1 MRRSEAFRRPRGW
14 NRLAALLVAG
24 HAAFAIVATAES
36 HAALRPTPRPT
47 PRALSFAPGEVVV
60 IATPSVLEA
69 APGGALAARD
79 ARLREALAAHGL
91 HGARRV
97 DAAGRPAVPGRDGAW
112 VLTSDRPGFD
122 PVAASRAIQA
132 TGAVRAAS
140 PNYRFGLFT
149 TLPDDL
155 YLIYQ
160 WYVDDSGFADIDLP
174 LAWDVTQGDSSVV
187 IAILDTGVD
196 TGHPDLAA
204 KIWRNTGEIDGNA
217 LDDDGNGYV
226 DDVRGWDFGTNDND
240 PNPEYTMDAS
250 GLDVGFHGTF
260 CAGIAAAA
268 TNNFEGIAG
277 ASWRSRIMP
286 LKVSHPDSGIT
297 SDAIAGAFLYAVDEG
312 ASVISMSFGGPGD
325 PGVSEFFQAL
335 VDLATFSGTLCVAAA
350 GNDGSNVPTYPAACD
365 RVLAVG
371 ATDFNNAR
379 ASFSNWGPWVDIAA
393 PGSLMWSTICRNYT
407 FTDLDQLF
415 YVFLFNWDGV
425 NPYMYGD
432 GTSFACPLVAG
443 VAAMVRARHPGLT
456 PPLVAQHL
464 VATGDA
470 VSYDLPIGPKVNA
483 FTAVNSG
490 PVVVAVE
497 APDPAPL
504 RARIAAAPNPVER
517 ATELRFALPTEG
529 AVRLALFDAA
539 GRRVR
544 SLVEGARPAGRH
556 AVAWDGRRDD
566 GSPLPA
572 GVYFARLESSGTLLT
587 TKVILIGR

>member
-1 MRRSEAFRRPRGW
+1 MRRTEAARRPRRW
-14 NRLAALLVAG
+14 IPLAVLLIGG
-24 HAAFAIVATAES
+24 HALFAMVATPES
-36 HAALRPTPRPT
+36 HAAPRATPRPT
-47 PRALSFAPGEVVV
+47 PPALSYAAGEVVV
-60 IATPSVLEA
+60 IAAPSVLEA
-69 APGGALAARD
+69 APGGALVVLD
-79 ARLREALAAHGL
+79 GRLRDALAAHGL

-97 DAAGRPAVPGRDGAW
+97 DAAGVRAVPGRDGAW
-112 VLTSDRPGFD
+112 VLASDRPGFD

-140 PNYRFGLFT
+140 PNYRFGLFA

-160 WYVDDSGFADIDLP
+160 WYVDDSGFADIGLP
-174 LAWDVTQGDSSVV
+174 FAWDVTQGDSSVV

-204 KIWRNTGEIDGNA
+204 KIWRNAAEIEGNA
-217 LDDDGNGYV
+217 LDDDGNGFV
-226 DDVRGWDFGTNDND
+226 DDVRGWDFGTSDND

-325 PGVSEFFQAL
+325 PGVPEFFQAL

-350 GNDGSNVPTYPAACD
+350 GNDGSSVPTYPAACD

-371 ATDFNNAR
+371 AADFNDAR

-407 FTDLDQLF
+407 FSELDQLF

-443 VAAMVRARHPGLT
+443 VAALVRARYPDLT
-456 PPLVAQHL
+456 PALVAQHL
-464 VATGDA
+464 VGTGDA
-470 VSYDLPIGPKVNA
+470 VAYDLPIGPKVNA
-483 FTAVNSG
+483 FAAVSSG

-497 APDPAPL
+497 ESQPAPA
-504 RARIAAAPNPVER
+504 RAHITAAPNPVER
-517 ATELRFALPTEG
+517 ATEIGFALPSGG
-529 AVRLALFDAA
+529 AVRLILFDAA

-544 SLVEGARPAGRH
+544 TLLEGARPAGRH
-556 AVAWDGRRDD
+556 AIAWDGRRDD
-566 GSPLPA
+566 GRPLPA
-572 GVYFARLESSGTLLT
+572 GVYFARLESPGALLT

>member
-1 MRRSEAFRRPRGW
+1 VRRSETAHRPRRG
-14 NRLAALLVAG
+14 NPLATILIAG
-24 HAAFAIVATAES
+24 YAAFAMVAAPES
-36 HAALRPTPRPT
+36 QAAPRAT

-60 IATPSVLEA
+60 IAAPSVLEE
-69 APGGALAARD
+69 APGGALVVRD
-79 ARLREALAAHGL
+79 ARLRDAIAAHGL
-91 HGARRV
+91 HRARRV
-97 DAAGRPAVPGRDGAW
+97 DAAGRRAVPGRDGAW
-112 VLTSDRPGFD
+112 VFTSDRPGSD

-132 TGAVRAAS
+132 TGSVRAAS
-140 PNYRFGLFT
+140 PNYRFGLFA

-160 WYVDDSGFADIDLP
+160 WYVDDSGFADIGLP
-174 LAWDVTQGDSSVV
+174 FAWDVTQGDSSVV

-204 KIWRNTGEIDGNA
+204 KIWRNTGEIEGNA
-217 LDDDGNGYV
+217 LDDDGNGFV

-325 PGVSEFFQAL
+325 PGVPEFFQAL

-371 ATDFNNAR
+371 ATDSNNAR

-443 VAAMVRARHPGLT
+443 VAALVRARYPGLT

-464 VATGDA
+464 VATGGA
-470 VSYDLPIGPKVNA
+470 VAYDQPIGPKVNA
-483 FTAVNSG
+483 FTAVNSA
-490 PVVVAVE
+490 PVVVAVD
-497 APDPAPL
+497 APEPAPL

-517 ATELRFALPTEG
+517 ATEIRFALPSEG
-529 AVRLALFDAA
+529 AVRLILFDAA

-566 GSPLPA
+566 GTPLPA
-572 GVYFARLESSGTLLT
+572 GVYFARLESPGTLLT